1 MRLAVAQ
8 IITGADLAANLE
20 LIRDY
25 ATRAKAAGAELVV
38 FPEAAMRAFG
48 HRLTD
53 IAEPVD
59 GTWAGSVRS
68 IAKEL
73 DITVVAGMF
82 TPGRDG
88 RVRNTLLVTGP
99 GVETSYDKIHLFDAF
114 GFAESDTVDAGTAPV
129 TFEVNGTTFGLA
141 TCYDVRFPALF
152 TANAKAGAQVNIV
165 CASWGAG
172 EGKAEQW
179 DLLVRARALDSTT
192 FVVAC
197 GQGDPASVGIAT
209 AGARRQCTHRHRPQR
224 RHLPPGIS
232 RSWRSAANRNSPS
245 STLTRPSLPTSA
257 ANSPSWPT
265 PGRSSCTAKAGLSSA
280 ALEMA
285 ALRAAGIP

>member
-8 IITGADLAANLE
+8 IISSADPAGNLE

-25 ATRAKAAGAELVV
+25 AGQAKAAGAELVV

-48 HRLTD
+48 HSLRD
-53 IAEPVD
+53 IAEPLD
-59 GTWAGSVRS
+59 GPWAGKVRG
-68 IAKEL
+68 IAREL
-73 DITVVAGMF
+73 DIAIVAGMF
-82 TPGRDG
+82 TPGKDG

-99 GVETSYDKIHLFDAF
+99 GVETSYDKVHLFDAF
-114 GFAESDTVDAGTAPV
+114 GFAESKTVDAGQTPV
-129 TFEVNGTTFGLA
+129 TFELNGTVFGLA

-152 TANAKAGAQVNIV
+152 TANARAGAQVNIV

-197 GQGDPASVGIAT
+197 GQGDPETTGAGRAGSAPTGIGHSAVITPLGSAVVALGGKPELAVVDIDPSVVDEVRSKLPVLAN
-209 AGARRQCTHRHRPQR
+209 ARQF
-224 RHLPPGIS
+224 
-232 RSWRSAANRNSPS
+232 
-245 STLTRPSLPTSA
+245 
-257 ANSPSWPT
+257 
-265 PGRSSCTAKAGLSSA
+265 
-280 ALEMA
+280 
-285 ALRAAGIP
+285 

>member
-8 IITGADLAANLE
+8 VISSADPAANLK

-25 ATRAKAAGAELVV
+25 ATQAREAGAELVV

-48 HRLTD
+48 NSLKG

-59 GTWAGSVRS
+59 GPWAGEVRS
-68 IAKEL
+68 IARDL
-73 DITVVAGMF
+73 GIVIVAGMF
-82 TPGRDG
+82 TPGKDG
-88 RVRNTLLVTGP
+88 RVRNTLLVVGP
-99 GVETSYDKIHLFDAF
+99 GVDTSYDKVHLFDAF
-114 GFAESDTVDAGTAPV
+114 GFTESKTVDPGENPV
-129 TFEVNGTTFGLA
+129 TFELNGTVFGLA

-152 TANAKAGAQVNIV
+152 TANARAGAQVNIV

-197 GQGDPASVGIAT
+197 GQGNPETIG
-209 AGARRQCTHRHRPQR
+209 AGAAGAAPTGIGHSAVITPLGSAVVALGGKPELAVVDIDPTLVDDVRTKLPVLANARQF
-224 RHLPPGIS
+224 
-232 RSWRSAANRNSPS
+232 
-245 STLTRPSLPTSA
+245 
-257 ANSPSWPT
+257 
-265 PGRSSCTAKAGLSSA
+265 
-280 ALEMA
+280 
-285 ALRAAGIP
+285 

>member
-20 LIRDY
+20 LIREY
-25 ATRAKAAGAELVV
+25 AMRAKAAGADLVV

-48 HRLTD
+48 NSLAD
-53 IAEPVD
+53 IAEPLD
-59 GTWAGSVRS
+59 GPWATAVRS
-68 IAKEL
+68 IAREL

-82 TPGRDG
+82 TPGDGG

-99 GVETSYDKIHLFDAF
+99 GIETSYDKIHLFDAF
-114 GFAESDTVDAGTAPV
+114 GFAESDSVDAGTSPV
-129 TFEVNGTTFGLA
+129 TFNLNGTVIGLA

-152 TANAKAGAQVNIV
+152 TANARAGAQVNIV

-179 DLLVRARALDSTT
+179 DLLVRARAVDSTA

-197 GQGDPASVGIAT
+197 GQGDPASIGLRS
-209 AGARRQCTHRHRPQR
+209 AGAVDSAPTGIGHSAVVSPLGSPLVVLGAEPELAVVDIDPAVITDVRGK
-224 RHLPPGIS
+224 LPVL
-232 RSWRSAANRNSPS
+232 ANAR
-245 STLTRPSLPTSA
+245 TF
-257 ANSPSWPT
+257 
-265 PGRSSCTAKAGLSSA
+265 
-280 ALEMA
+280 
-285 ALRAAGIP
+285 

>member
-8 IITGADLAANLE
+8 IISSADPAGNLE

-25 ATRAKAAGAELVV
+25 ATQAKAAGAELVV

-48 HRLTD
+48 NSLTD
-53 IAEPVD
+53 IAEPLN
-59 GTWAGSVRS
+59 GPWAEKVRALS
-68 IAKEL
+68 KEL
-73 DITVVAGMF
+73 DIAIVAGMF
-82 TPGRDG
+82 TPGKDG

-99 GVETSYDKIHLFDAF
+99 GVDTSYDKVHLFDAF
-114 GFAESDTVDAGTAPV
+114 GFQESRTVDPGTSPV
-129 TFEVNGTTFGLA
+129 TFEINGTVFGLA

-152 TANAKAGAQVNIV
+152 TANARAGAQVNIV

-197 GQGDPASVGIAT
+197 GQGDPETIG
-209 AGARRQCTHRHRPQR
+209 
-224 RHLPPGIS
+224 
-232 RSWRSAANRNSPS
+232 
-245 STLTRPSLPTSA
+245 
-257 ANSPSWPT
+257 
-265 PGRSSCTAKAGLSSA
+265 AGLAGTAPTGIGHSAVITPLGSAVA
-280 ALEMA
+280 ALGGKPELA
-285 ALRAAGIP
+285 VVDIDPSIVDEVRTKLPVLANARQF

>member
-1 MRLAVAQ
+1 MMGTRDWSNFMRLAVAQ

-20 LIRDY
+20 LIREY
-25 ATRAKAAGAELVV
+25 ATRAKDAGAELVV

-59 GTWAGSVRS
+59 GAWASSVRG

-82 TPGRDG
+82 TPGREG

-152 TANAKAGAQVNIV
+152 SANAKAGAQVNII
-165 CASWGAG
+165 CASWAAG

-179 DLLVRARALDSTT
+179 DLLIRARALDSTT

-197 GQGDPASVGIAT
+197 GQGDPASVGIAPGNAPT
-209 AGARRQCTHRHRPQR
+209 GIGHSAVVSPLGSALVALGAEPELAVVDIDPSIVAKVRGT
-224 RHLPPGIS
+224 LPVL
-232 RSWRSAANRNSPS
+232 ANAR
-245 STLTRPSLPTSA
+245 TF
-257 ANSPSWPT
+257 
-265 PGRSSCTAKAGLSSA
+265 
-280 ALEMA
+280 
-285 ALRAAGIP
+285 

>member
-8 IITGADLAANLE
+8 IISSADTAANLE

-25 ATRAKAAGAELVV
+25 ATQAKAAGAALVV

-48 HRLTD
+48 HPLAE
-53 IAEPVD
+53 IAEPLD
-59 GTWAGSVRS
+59 GPWASSVRTM
-68 IAKEL
+68 AKEL
-73 DITVVAGMF
+73 DIAIVAGMF
-82 TPGRDG
+82 TPGEGG

-99 GVETSYDKIHLFDAF
+99 GIDTSYDKIHLFDAF
-114 GFAESDTVDAGTAPV
+114 GFAESDSVDPGKAPV
-129 TFEVNGTTFGLA
+129 TFDVGGTTIGLA

-152 TANAKAGAQVNIV
+152 TANARAGAQVNIV

-197 GQGDPASVGIAT
+197 GQADPASVGIPAT
-209 AGARRQCTHRHRPQR
+209 GSAPTGV
-224 RHLPPGIS
+224 G
-232 RSWRSAANRNSPS
+232 RSAVISPMGEAVKALGREPGLAIVDIDPTAVAEVRAKLPVLANAR
-245 STLTRPSLPTSA
+245 SL
-257 ANSPSWPT
+257 
-265 PGRSSCTAKAGLSSA
+265 
-280 ALEMA
+280 
-285 ALRAAGIP
+285 